1 MGYAPAHP
9 PPRLL
14 KIEHESPQWQAAIAA
29 LLLVAEHR
37 GPTMLARIGVMRAL
51 NHHVECAFNPDS

>member
-29 LLLVAEHR
+29 LLLVAEHG
-37 GPTMLARIGVMRAL
+37 GPTMLARIGRHAGAEPPRRAR
-51 NHHVECAFNPDS
+51 V